1 MLFYEEVALHR
12 IAFLPLRSVVYLF
25 HYSAIVVRVVPVFH
39 AEPLVLVL
47 DVIYE
52 SSWQKRSILKIPYPK
67 HRWALLGSDYGHRY
81 TPLVA
86 LLNSPTRNPQYLGQA
101 KNPAPA
107 VESPASPDL
116 HLPAPHLWIAIIILA
131 SADDRRFRHDTIL
144 HLGTAGW
151 LFACTVR
158 PVAPT
163 LIAYRSV
170 TCRKGLSSCWPSL
183 RFWPSSIWQENS

>member
-1 MLFYEEVALHR
+1 MLFYEEVVLQR
-12 IAFLPLRSVVYLF
+12 MIFLPLRLVLYLL
-25 HYSAIVVRVVPVFH
+25 HYSAIEVRVVPAFH

-47 DVIYE
+47 DVICE
-52 SSWQKRSILKIPYPK
+52 SSWQKRSILTIPCLK
-67 HRWALLGSDYGHRY
+67 HRWALLGSDYGRRY

-86 LLNSPTRNPQYLGQA
+86 PSNFPARGHQYLGQVRT
-101 KNPAPA
+101 PALA
-107 VESPASPDL
+107 IESLAPPDL
-116 HLPAPHLWIAIIILA
+116 HLPAPHLWIAILILA
-131 SADDRRFRHDTIL
+131 SADDRRFHHDTIL

-151 LFACTVR
+151 LFVCTVR